1 MSIVDGYTYQE
12 VKKVTT
18 SQCKLF
24 IKKKKRDP
32 RLVAL
37 FVRKTVMKTE
47 ISLCIAWKTVM
58 KTAICIAWIRI

>member
-12 VKKVTT
+12 VKKLTT

-24 IKKKKRDP
+24 IKKKRDP

-47 ISLCIAWKTVM
+47 ISLCIAW
-58 KTAICIAWIRI
+58 IRT